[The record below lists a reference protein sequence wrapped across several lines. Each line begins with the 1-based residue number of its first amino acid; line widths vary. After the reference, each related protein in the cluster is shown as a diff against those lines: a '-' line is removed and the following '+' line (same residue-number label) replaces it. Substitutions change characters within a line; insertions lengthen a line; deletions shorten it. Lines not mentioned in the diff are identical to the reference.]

1 MPYSTSIAKVLIFID
16 QALGEFNEDASEH
29 LAMPPSSHTAP
40 RRRHFDA
47 GTNACAF
54 SL

>member
-16 QALGEFNEDASEH
+16 QALGELNEDASEH
-29 LAMPPSSHTAP
+29 LAMPPHTVP
-40 RRRHFDA
+40 HRRHFDA